1 MAVNT
6 TEVLGLLAGVAGAYV
21 VWMMFYY
28 RREDRRMKGRKFPA
42 PEVKRRKGDIVG
54 KSHFVLARRHSLP
67 QTAVAAKTEKDIE
80 NHDIFVP
87 TDVPESVPEHPRQI
101 PPEELDEVFGT
112 VPEDEANEPLEID
125 FPLYESFPDEQTE
138 GPDFEDDTE
147 DLPLMGR
154 SLAKGVSFEQMGEVY
169 RHVAHNP
176 TITDE
181 QKEQTGRLLLSLKG
195 TDMFEAIVSGQ
206 PERDDKVKDLINAY
220 LGAFQRRMSARSGES
235 QSPQGDVP
243 AGFDVRKYV

>member
-1 MAVNT
+1 MNT
-6 TEVLGLLAGVAGAYV
+6 TEVLGVLAGIAGVYI
-21 VWMMFYY
+21 VWVMFYF
-28 RREDRRMKGRKFPA
+28 RREDMKGRKFPA
-42 PEVKRRKGDIVG
+42 PEVKRPKRDIVG
-54 KSHFVLARRHSLP
+54 KSHFVFARRHSLP
-67 QTAVAAKTEKDIE
+67 QTAVAAKTEKGIE
-80 NHDIFVP
+80 NQDIFVP
-87 TDVPESVPEHPRQI
+87 TNVPEHPRQI
-101 PPEELDEVFGT
+101 PPEELDEVFGA

-154 SLAKGVSFEQMGEVY
+154 SLAKGISFEQMGEVY
-169 RHVAHNP
+169 RLVVHNP

-181 QKEQTGRLLLSLKG
+181 QKEETGRLLLSLKE

-206 PERDDKVKDLINAY
+206 PERDVKVKDLINAY
-220 LGAFQRRMSARSGES
+220 LGAFQRRMSELSGES
-235 QSPQGDVP
+235 QSPRGDVP